1 MEQIISKE
9 KYTSIH
15 EAQAGLTKLLKEAE
29 EDYSFYRVM
38 RNDAPVGVLMPNR
51 TWEAFLEDIE
61 ALSSENYLK
70 KISRARRQ
78 KKRISL
84 HQLKKELH
92 I

>member
-1 MEQIISKE
+1 MEQIVSKE

-61 ALSSENYLK
+61 ALNSTNYLNKITKARKEKK
-70 KISRARRQ
+70 KISLSLT
-78 KKRISL
+78 KKKL
-84 HQLKKELH
+84 GL
-92 I
+92 

>member
-1 MEQIISKE
+1 MEQIVSKE

-15 EAQAGLTKLLKEAE
+15 KAQAGLTKLLKEAE

-61 ALSSENYLK
+61 ALNSTNYLNKITRSRKEKK
-70 KISRARRQ
+70 KISLSLA
-78 KKRISL
+78 KKKL
-84 HQLKKELH
+84 GL
-92 I
+92 